1 MRLTVQRITLGWISS
16 TVLLMSRARGTSGT
30 DYGAPIYQEKL
41 IWPIWLWAFCIFL
54 TGSLSL
60 AVWAATDPT
69 LTIAISIVQLL
80 ALVVLERSSAL
91 VITVTKG
98 WLIVGKASIPRAHIH
113 NFRVLD
119 PQSMKRIRG
128 ADGDPAAF
136 ISIRFWVTTG
146 ISMNQRD
153 PKDPTPY
160 WLISSKRPEEL
171 KKALFV
177 ESASEH

>member
-1 MRLTVQRITLGWISS
+1 
-16 TVLLMSRARGTSGT
+16 MSRVRGTSGT

-60 AVWAATDPT
+60 AVWAATDST
-69 LTIAISIVQLL
+69 LTITISIIQLL
-80 ALVVLERSSAL
+80 ALVALERSSAL
-91 VITVTKG
+91 TITVTKG

-113 NFRVLD
+113 NFEVLD
-119 PQSMKRIRG
+119 AASMKRVRG
-128 ADGDPAAF
+128 VDGDPAAF
-136 ISIRFWVTTG
+136 LGIRFWVTTG
-146 ISMNQRD
+146 ITMAQRD

-160 WLISSKRPEEL
+160 WLISSKRPGEL

-177 ESASEH
+177 ESASQH